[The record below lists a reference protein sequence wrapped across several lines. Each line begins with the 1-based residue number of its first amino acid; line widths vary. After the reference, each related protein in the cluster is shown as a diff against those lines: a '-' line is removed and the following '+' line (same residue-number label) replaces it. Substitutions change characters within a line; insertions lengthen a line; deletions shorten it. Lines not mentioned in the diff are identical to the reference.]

1 MKLFSCLFIAV
12 FTVWGGMVWWMDIR
26 DVHQADGVAV
36 WQSLFNGKNLDNWE
50 RYLGPAFPG
59 HEELEKTATKENV
72 FSIVM
77 LDEIP
82 VIRISGEMH
91 GSLVTKESFENYHLR
106 VVYRWGEQVT
116 LERNSGLLY
125 HSYGPLGTAF
135 GTWMASVECQMM
147 HDNLGD
153 TFLMVDS
160 VECSTRVD
168 SLHNQFVYN
177 SSAQFVDFGQ
187 RFHRRMIR
195 KTHNAE
201 KSLGEWNT
209 LELIC
214 IWQKAV
220 HVVNGDTVLVNQG
233 ICRRTNGVSYPL
245 TSGRLQ
251 LQSEGAELFVKEI
264 VVRRL

>member
-91 GSLVTKESFENYHLR
+91 GSLVTKESL
-106 VVYRWGEQVT
+106 
-116 LERNSGLLY
+116 
-125 HSYGPLGTAF
+125 
-135 GTWMASVECQMM
+135 
-147 HDNLGD
+147 
-153 TFLMVDS
+153 
-160 VECSTRVD
+160 
-168 SLHNQFVYN
+168 
-177 SSAQFVDFGQ
+177 
-187 RFHRRMIR
+187 
-195 KTHNAE
+195 KTIIA
-201 KSLGEWNT
+201 G
-209 LELIC
+209 
-214 IWQKAV
+214 
-220 HVVNGDTVLVNQG
+220 G
-233 ICRRTNGVSYPL
+233 IPMG
-245 TSGRLQ
+245 
-251 LQSEGAELFVKEI
+251 
-264 VVRRL
+264 